1 MKRRI
6 LILPSWYPSDAS
18 PVFGIFVQD
27 QALALSRE
35 YDVAIMVP
43 GLVSWRDVMRGKV
56 GPKSQVEQRM
66 GLRVYRQHVLVPT
79 RRVPMLAYAS
89 YVRAAKLGFE
99 AMLTTWGKPD
109 IIHAH
114 VVLPAG
120 WAAVRLGRLY
130 STPVVLTEHSG
141 PFSMHLGTEYGR
153 RLVRQTLKRANR
165 VIAVSPALTQ
175 QVLAFQNGIEIT
187 VVGELVRSD
196 FFVPSNHERR
206 CSNPITRFLCIAL
219 LTEGKGLVYLL
230 EAIRLLVKRGITSFD
245 VVVGGDGPERARLE
259 RMTQS
264 LGLSDWCHFLGLL
277 DRSEVR
283 YLMQQCDAFV
293 LPSLG
298 ETFGI
303 VLGEA
308 MACGKP
314 VIATRCGG
322 PGFVVTPDTGILVDV
337 ADSEALADAMSDFIM
352 ARLKF
357 DPEVA
362 RRSVVVRFGEEAFL
376 RNMSAVYEHVWSKI

>member
-1 MKRRI
+1 
-6 LILPSWYPSDAS
+6 
-18 PVFGIFVQD
+18 
-27 QALALSRE
+27 
-35 YDVAIMVP
+35 MVP
-43 GLVSWRDVMRGKV
+43 GLVSWRQVIKGKV

-66 GLRVYRQHVLVPT
+66 GLKVFRQHVLVPIP
-79 RRVPMLAYAS
+79 RVPMLAYSS

-99 AMLTTWGKPD
+99 AVLTTWGKPD
-109 IIHAH
+109 IIHAL
-114 VVLPAG
+114 VVLPGG
-120 WAAVRLGRLY
+120 WAAIRLGSLY
-130 STPVVLTEHSG
+130 STPVVLTKHSG
-141 PFSMHLGTEYGR
+141 PFSMHLGTEYKR
-153 RLVRQTLKRANR
+153 SLVRQTLKRANR
-165 VIAVSPALTQ
+165 VIAVSPALTE

-196 FFVPSNHERR
+196 FFVPSSHEKRG
-206 CSNPITRFLCIAL
+206 SSPITRFLCIAL

-230 EAIRLLVKRGITSFD
+230 EAIRLLVKCGIISFE

-259 RMTQS
+259 RTTQS
-264 LGLSDWCHFLGLL
+264 LGLSNWCHFLPLL
-277 DRSEVR
+277 NRSQVQ
-283 YLMQQCDAFV
+283 YWMQQCDVFV

-322 PGFVVTPDTGILVDV
+322 PEFVVTPDTGILVDI
-337 ADSEALADAMSDFIM
+337 ANSEALADAMSDFIT

-357 DPEVA
+357 DPQVV
-362 RRSVVVRFGEEAFL
+362 RRNVVERFGEEAFL
-376 RNMSAVYEHVWSKI
+376 RNTSTLYEQVWSQI